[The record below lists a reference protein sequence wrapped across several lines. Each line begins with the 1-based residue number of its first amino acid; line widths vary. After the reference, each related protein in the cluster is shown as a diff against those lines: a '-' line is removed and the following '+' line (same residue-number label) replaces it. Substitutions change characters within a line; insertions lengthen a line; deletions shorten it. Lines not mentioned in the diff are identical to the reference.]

1 MSSKI
6 KVDTIENVAGSGNVS
21 LGSGHNLVVPGNNTT
36 SGNATVGGT
45 LGVTG
50 TSALTGVV
58 TIDGSNALSTA
69 SGANAKLNVGSL
81 SGTPGALNVNV
92 AGTDG
97 AGAYRL
103 INATDG
109 VSTNFVVR
117 TDNSAS
123 ENIVILGPETASAIT
138 FKIQGNE
145 RMRIHTAGYT
155 TKYTPAF
162 YAYRNSGNYT
172 SSVDIVWN
180 TVVYN
185 QGSHYDVSNGR
196 FTAPVTG
203 VYQFNVMSSITGG
216 AGNGSQN
223 RLHINGTA
231 QAAIWPIFNGNENH
245 TSHANSFLIS
255 LNASDYVTIK
265 SASSPTTWYGGVN
278 SHNYFSGFLVG

>member
-81 SGTPGALNVNV
+81 SGAAGALNVNV

-97 AGAYRL
+97 AGAYR
-103 INATDG
+103 ICNFTDG
-109 VSTNFVVR
+109 NQTNFVIQ

-162 YAYRNSGNYT
+162 YAYRNAGNYT
-172 SSVDIVWN
+172 STATIVWN
-180 TVVYN
+180 NVVYN
-185 QGSHYDVSNGR
+185 QGSHYNSSNGR
-196 FTAPVTG
+196 FTAPVSYTHL
-203 VYQFNVMSSITGG
+203 T
-216 AGNGSQN
+216 
-223 RLHINGTA
+223 L
-231 QAAIWPIFNGNENH
+231 
-245 TSHANSFLIS
+245 
-255 LNASDYVTIK
+255 
-265 SASSPTTWYGGVN
+265 PTTPYV
-278 SHNYFSGFLVG
+278 